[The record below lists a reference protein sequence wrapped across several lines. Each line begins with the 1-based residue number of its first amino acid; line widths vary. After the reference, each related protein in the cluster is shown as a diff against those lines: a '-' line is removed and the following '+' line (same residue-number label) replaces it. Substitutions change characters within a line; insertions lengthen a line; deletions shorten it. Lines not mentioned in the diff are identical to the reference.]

1 MRVWLWQIN
10 YIRMLWNITI
20 RQVFKMLIFLR
31 YVKCYVISSNSR
43 DVWFNIGNIW
53 LYIWTIILDKAIW
66 FNCAYIYIKLSILSN
81 RNTNRS
87 SREVI
92 TKCWENWNSRKSLF
106 REVVELKIK
115 DWWFRNILKFRERN
129 FYSLFLRRFFNRTTL
144 WSFSLKTTTNTFI
157 HFSKCII
164 NYS

>member
-1 MRVWLWQIN
+1 
-10 YIRMLWNITI
+10 MLWNITI
-20 RQVFKMLIFLR
+20 RQVFKILIFLK

-92 TKCWENWNSRKSLF
+92 TKCWENRNSRKSVF
-106 REVVELKIK
+106 RLIIELKIK
-115 DWWFRNILKFRERN
+115 YWRFRDILKLWEGN
-129 FYSLFLRRFFNRTTL
+129 FYSLLRRSLYRTTL

-164 NYS
+164 NNS